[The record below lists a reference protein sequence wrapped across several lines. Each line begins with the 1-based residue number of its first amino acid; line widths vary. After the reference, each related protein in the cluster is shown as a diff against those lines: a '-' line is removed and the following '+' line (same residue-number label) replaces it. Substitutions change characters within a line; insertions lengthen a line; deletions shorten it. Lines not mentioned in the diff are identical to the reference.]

1 MRSKPKRSEM
11 ICSEAACPVLDTV
24 KAASLP
30 WAWLKAVKGA
40 PVGWLDSPADDS
52 TAAAKALC
60 DLTRVETHLAAG
72 LRFVKNAAI
81 LFAPDNFKV
90 FGRPHT
96 IYSVGCGV
104 SP

>member
-1 MRSKPKRSEM
+1 MRSTPKRSEM
-11 ICSEAACPVLDTV
+11 ICPEAACPVLDTV

-30 WAWLKAVKGA
+30 LARLKAVKDA
-40 PVGWLDSPADDS
+40 PVGWLDIPADDS
-52 TAAAKALC
+52 MAAAKALC
-60 DLTRVETHLAAG
+60 DLTRVETHLAAV

-96 IYSVGCGV
+96 INSVGCGGA
-104 SP
+104 P